1 MNTWGCIPGVIQVLP
16 LGLKCILLV
25 KPEKKS
31 LDVYQKVIKYY
42 INIIFDKDIVP
53 GFVTQFN
60 L

>member
-1 MNTWGCIPGVIQVLP
+1 MFFFSKTR
-16 LGLKCILLV
+16 
-25 KPEKKS
+25 KKS
-31 LDVYQKVIKYY
+31 LYVYKKVIKYY